1 MGLIKELGAKLV
13 HMKALVRMKMEAEAR
28 NAARRAD
35 RAAKVLTAEELTQG
49 HPKISVATDFQGVS
63 YGVRL
68 GTWFGW
74 FWLIFTC
81 VHCVALFYGMS
92 QGSVKVNG
100 RMVTQPEWW
109 HFALLALFYV
119 PFFLVGFAFTVA
131 RYRVTLSDVAV
142 VVRWRI
148 MPYLGWTWTLPVG
161 EDVVVRLAFRG
172 SSENKKPV
180 ESVVIMSLG
189 KETHFGAFLPA
200 DVKERLA
207 GLIQD
212 YYGVAASSGESPA
225 PFIPA
230 D

>member
-1 MGLIKELGAKLV
+1 MGLREDFLAKFALL
-13 HMKALVRMKMEAEAR
+13 KAAAEAR
-28 NAARRAD
+28 NAALTAD
-35 RAAKVLTAEELTQG
+35 RPAKVLTAEELAQG
-49 HPKISVATDFQGVS
+49 HPKVSATNDFQGVS

-92 QGSVKVNG
+92 RGSVEMNG
-100 RMVTQPEWW
+100 RMITQPDWW
-109 HFALLALFYV
+109 HFVLLALFYV
-119 PFFLVGFAFTVA
+119 PFFLVGFAFTLA
-131 RYRVTLSDVAV
+131 RYRVTLSDAAV

-200 DVKERLA
+200 DVKEHLA

-212 YYGVAASSGESPA
+212 YYGTPASSGETAA

>member
-1 MGLIKELGAKLV
+1 MGLREDFLAKFAHL
-13 HMKALVRMKMEAEAR
+13 KAEAEAR
-28 NAARRAD
+28 QASMAAG
-35 RAAKVLTAEELTQG
+35 RAAKLLTDEEVARG
-49 HPKISVATDFQGVS
+49 HPKVKVESDFQGVS

-81 VHCVALFYGMS
+81 VHCVALFYGLS
-92 QGSVKVNG
+92 QGSVKMNG
-100 RMVTQPEWW
+100 RMVTQPDWW

-189 KETHFGAFLPA
+189 KETHFGAFLPE
-200 DVKERLA
+200 DVKEHLA
-207 GLIQD
+207 GLIRH
-212 YYGVAASSGESPA
+212 YYGDPPSAE
-225 PFIPA
+225 PFVVEPEA
-230 D
+230 GR

>member
-1 MGLIKELGAKLV
+1 MGLREDFLAKFARL
-13 HMKALVRMKMEAEAR
+13 KAEAEAR
-28 NAARRAD
+28 QASMAAGRE
-35 RAAKVLTAEELTQG
+35 AKLLTDEEVARG
-49 HPKISVATDFQGVS
+49 HPKVKVESDFQGVS

-81 VHCVALFYGMS
+81 VHCVALFYGMA
-92 QGSVKVNG
+92 QGSVKMNG
-100 RMVTQPEWW
+100 RMVTQPDWW

-189 KETHFGAFLPA
+189 KETHFGAFLPE
-200 DVKERLA
+200 DVKEHLA
-207 GLIQD
+207 GLIRH
-212 YYGVAASSGESPA
+212 YYGDPPSAE
-225 PFIPA
+225 PFVVEPEA
-230 D
+230 GR

>member
-1 MGLIKELGAKLV
+1 MKEELDARQAAMAAGREAKL
-13 HMKALVRMKMEAEAR
+13 
-28 NAARRAD
+28 
-35 RAAKVLTAEELTQG
+35 LTDEEVTRG
-49 HPKISVATDFQGVS
+49 HPKVKVESDFQGVT

-92 QGSVKVNG
+92 QGSVKMNG
-100 RMVTQPEWW
+100 RMVAHPDWW

-119 PFFLVGFAFTVA
+119 PFFLVGFAFTLA
-131 RYRVTLSDVAV
+131 RYRVTLNDEAV

-148 MPYLGWTWTLPVG
+148 LPYLGWTWTLPVG

-200 DVKERLA
+200 DVKEHLA
-207 GLIQD
+207 GLIRH
-212 YYGVAASSGESPA
+212 YYGDAPTVDAGSAA
-225 PFIPA
+225 PFIANP
-230 D
+230 

>member
-1 MGLIKELGAKLV
+1 MGLREDFLAKFARLKAEADARQAA
-13 HMKALVRMKMEAEAR
+13 MAAGREAKALSDEEVAR
-28 NAARRAD
+28 
-35 RAAKVLTAEELTQG
+35 G
-49 HPKISVATDFQGVS
+49 HPKVKVESDFQGVS

-92 QGSVKVNG
+92 RGSVEMNG
-100 RMVTQPEWW
+100 RMITQPDWW
-109 HFALLALFYV
+109 HFVLLALFYV
-119 PFFLVGFAFTVA
+119 PFFLVGFAFTLA
-131 RYRVTLSDVAV
+131 RYRVTLSDAAV

-200 DVKERLA
+200 DVKEHLA

-212 YYGVAASSGESPA
+212 YYGTPASSGETAA

>member
-1 MGLIKELGAKLV
+1 MGLREDFLAKFARLKAEADARQAA
-13 HMKALVRMKMEAEAR
+13 MAAGREAKALS
-28 NAARRAD
+28 D
-35 RAAKVLTAEELTQG
+35 EEVTRG
-49 HPKISVATDFQGVS
+49 HPKVKVESDFQGVT

-81 VHCVALFYGMS
+81 VHCVALFYGMF
-92 QGSVKVNG
+92 QGSVKMNG
-100 RMVTQPEWW
+100 RMVTQPDWW

-119 PFFLVGFAFTVA
+119 PFFLVGFAFTLA
-131 RYRVTLSDVAV
+131 RYRVTLNDEAV

-148 MPYLGWTWTLPVG
+148 LPCLGWTWTLPVG

-200 DVKERLA
+200 DVKEHLA
-207 GLIQD
+207 GLIRH
-212 YYGVAASSGESPA
+212 YYGDAPTVDAGSAA
-225 PFIPA
+225 PFIANP
-230 D
+230 